1 MIINRCK
8 LSSSKPKNQV
18 VETLGSNP
26 VPGARLITLK
36 PRPSSLTEMSNHLC

>member
-26 VPGARLITLK
+26 VPGAIKNPLALLAVFLFLRL
-36 PRPSSLTEMSNHLC
+36 S